1 MKRLLV
7 LLLISMFIMTAGVP
21 AQEPPPYYELDP
33 KPYDPAVDVNMDMFM
48 SHWKDSSPRKEFG
61 SLILRDIF
69 TKHQGEDP
77 LKPHARGAVLNV
89 LKQYA
94 YGTLLAGSSTTPTIL
109 KGEQRVFYIISG
121 EGEISAGGE
130 TADVYKYTAVLIP
143 EGLEFTIKN
152 TWDTP
157 LTMIVIGEYVP
168 KGFTPRKKMAVRYE
182 NEIPISGTTGHWV
195 NINKILFRKN
205 HGLATI
211 IGISPVWLDP
221 MTMAQPHAS
230 MGLGTD
236 VLWVALEG
244 DIYSLVG
251 KTLRRLT
258 PGSAYKNPSDGR
270 VYHTN
275 INVTDEPIKLLW
287 VRSVSLEEFKGIMR

>member
-1 MKRLLV
+1 MKGLLV
-7 LLLISMFIMTAGVP
+7 LSLLFIFFATVSAH

-33 KPYDPAVDVNMDMFM
+33 KPYNPEVDVNMDMFM
-48 SHWKDSSPRKEFG
+48 SHWKESSPRKEFG
-61 SLILRDIF
+61 SLIIRDIF
-69 TKHQGEDP
+69 TKHQGVDP

-89 LKQYA
+89 LNEYA

-109 KGEQRVFYIISG
+109 EGEQRVFYIIGG
-121 EGEISAGGE
+121 EGEITAGDE
-130 TADVYKYTAVLIP
+130 TAEIYKYTAVLVP
-143 EGLEFTIKN
+143 EGLEFSIRN
-152 TWDTP
+152 TWEEP
-157 LTMIVIGEYVP
+157 LAMIIIGETVP
-168 KGFTPRKKMAVRYE
+168 EGFTPLKEMKVRYE
-182 NEIPISGTTGHWV
+182 NEIPIGSTTGHWV
-195 NINKILFRKN
+195 NINKPLFGRN
-205 HGLATI
+205 QGLATI

-251 KTLRRLT
+251 KKLRRLE

-275 INVTDEPIKLLW
+275 INVTEMPIKLLW
-287 VRSVSLEEFKGIMR
+287 VRSISLEEFKEMIQ